1 MNTTQLAGA
10 QTTSL
15 GRVRRNNEDQVWI
28 APSHLDVQT
37 VQVKGYLGI
46 VADGMGGPAK
56 GEVAS
61 EIAVRQ
67 VAKEYYDQRYADPV
81 RALRNAVQVA
91 NSAVFEAAQQ
101 PGYAGM
107 GTTLVAAAVIGNR
120 VIFANVGDSRGYLVS
135 QGQIEQVTRDHSLVQ
150 ERVDQGILTAAQAR
164 QHQDKNLITRAL
176 GAHPQV
182 QVDIFERTAQPG
194 DMVVL
199 CSDGVS
205 NLVEDDEIARIV
217 SQNPPQVAAQQ
228 LVDLADARGGYDNST
243 VAILPVGTAGQIARA
258 KPLLWLVPIGM
269 MLTLI
274 LISALALLA
283 VRNGASATPTAQ
295 NAQTAM
301 ALAAIP
307 TLTATPSR
315 APTITTPLPM
325 PTSGG
330 NVPPPVITPT
340 GTISTTT
347 PTPLPNFIPTD
358 PPTSAVGTPMPTPTQ
373 TSFIVVT
380 PTPTPTPTLEPPPR
394 GEVGYNFDGTG
405 IGVSRLTELFKLVEG
420 KDPDYVSK
428 YTDFYNAHPEIHC
441 SPNKYDPSCV
451 KGILKVKYDEL
462 AVMGLGDPGLRTLGP
477 KWLVLKV
484 DANNTANGLAGLK
497 DYMNRWV
504 LVRVRWENEQFR
516 IDPTDFIF
524 VYDPGKGV
532 YEQAA
537 KK

>member
-15 GRVRRNNEDQVWI
+15 GRVRHNNEDQVWI
-28 APSHLDVQT
+28 APSHLDAQT
-37 VQVKGYLGI
+37 IQTKGYLGI

-91 NSAVFEAAQQ
+91 NAAVFEAAQQ
-101 PGYAGM
+101 SGYAGM

-135 QGQIEQVTRDHSLVQ
+135 QGRIEQVTRDHSLVQ

-194 DMVVL
+194 DVVVL

-243 VAILPVGTAGQIARA
+243 VAILPVGTAGQTARTS
-258 KPLLWLVPIGM
+258 PLLWLVPIGM

-283 VRNGASATPTAQ
+283 VRNGASAIPTAQ
-295 NAQTAM
+295 NAQTEM
-301 ALAAIP
+301 ALAATP

-315 APTITTPLPM
+315 TPTIT
-325 PTSGG
+325 
-330 NVPPPVITPT
+330 
-340 GTISTTT
+340 
-347 PTPLPNFIPTD
+347 
-358 PPTSAVGTPMPTPTQ
+358 TPMPTPTSGVIVPPPSITPTEAISVA
-373 TSFIVVT
+373 TSTPVPLTIPTEISTPTYTPFIVVT
-380 PTPTPTPTLEPPPR
+380 HTPTPTPTLEPPPH
-394 GEVGYNFDGTG
+394 GEVWYNFANTRT
-405 IGVSRLTELFKLVEG
+405 GVSRLTEWFKLVERN
-420 KDPDYVSK
+420 DPDYASK
-428 YTDFYNAHPEIHC
+428 YIDFYNAHPEIHC
-441 SPNKYDPSCV
+441 LPPKDKDHNCV
-451 KGILKVKYDEL
+451 QGTLEVKYDEL
-462 AVMGLGDPGLRTLGP
+462 AVMGLGDPNLRTSGP

-484 DANNTANGLAGLK
+484 NKDNATNGLEALQ
-497 DYMNRWV
+497 DYANRWV
-504 LVRVRWENEQFR
+504 LVRVRWDQERFR
-516 IDPTDFIF
+516 IDPPDFIF
-524 VYDPGKGV
+524 VYDPGKGR
-532 YEQAA
+532 YKQAA
-537 KK
+537 EK

>member
-120 VIFANVGDSRGYLVS
+120 VIFANVGDSRGYLIS

-194 DMVVL
+194 DVVVL

-243 VAILPVGTAGQIARA
+243 VAILPVGTTGQTARA

-283 VRNGASATPTAQ
+283 VRNGASATPAAQ
-295 NAQTAM
+295 NTQTAM
-301 ALAAIP
+301 ALAATPI
-307 TLTATPSR
+307 LTATPSR
-315 APTITTPLPM
+315 APTITTPLHT
-325 PTSGG
+325 PTSGVI
-330 NVPPPVITPT
+330 VPPPVITPT

-347 PTPLPNFIPTD
+347 PTPVPL
-358 PPTSAVGTPMPTPTQ
+358 VMPTETPTR
-373 TSFIVVT
+373 TLTPTYTPFIVVT
-380 PTPTPTPTLEPPPR
+380 PTPTPTPEPEPPPR

-405 IGVSRLTELFKLVEG
+405 TGVSRLTELFKLVEG

-451 KGILKVKYDEL
+451 QGILKVKYDEL
-462 AVMGLGDPGLRTLGP
+462 AVMGLGDPNLRTLGP

-484 DANNTANGLAGLK
+484 NKDNATNGLEALGNEK
-497 DYMNRWV
+497 YINRWV
-504 LVRVRWENEQFR
+504 LVRVRWENERFK
-516 IDPTDFIF
+516 IDPSDFIF
-524 VYDPGKGV
+524 VYDPGKGR